1 MSSAATAV
9 TGPVIPLTPVN
20 PVAKPTGMRALAS
33 SLPADLSHTPLL
45 GILAVNMGAGIATLA
60 GRFLS
65 LGLADLKGHFGIG
78 FDEGAWIGTAF
89 NAATMFIGPLTVY
102 LGALF
107 GARSVLLVC
116 CGVFGIASVC
126 LPFAPSYGVLIVL
139 LAIAG
144 LASGTF
150 YPITLTFALRNIPI
164 GYLAITLGLY
174 ATCIEG
180 AVNFA
185 PSLYGFYRDHLT
197 WQWMFWTSALAMPLM
212 AACVYYGI
220 PASARPSGPKLSF
233 AGFLYA
239 SAGFALL
246 FAALDQGQRLDWW
259 RSAVFMALFTTGI
272 FFLLC
277 AVIRRLR
284 RPNPLVDLP
293 FLRKWNT
300 LGLGFGIFAFR
311 FCLLATALVIPQTLA
326 VRGLDSAQIGPA
338 VLWTAIPELCLAFV
352 AAHLLNKGLDSR
364 LLMASGFAVMGTVC
378 VLNASV
384 TSVWTAENYFRT
396 ELLMAVGQSFAFVG
410 LVSSIILQSFV
421 SGALSA
427 PSRILTF
434 SAFFHLVRL
443 FAGQIGVTVMTRYIA
458 EQEKLHSSL
467 IGLHVQSG
475 GWIAEHTVGLVT
487 AGLAPKSAGTAA
499 AAGRAVGVVA
509 GGVRLQAYTLAFI
522 DAFHLL
528 AWMSVAMLI
537 LLATLRRF
545 PLNYRDLSAL
555 GAGARQRKTG
565 DQS

>member
-1 MSSAATAV
+1 
-9 TGPVIPLTPVN
+9 
-20 PVAKPTGMRALAS
+20 
-33 SLPADLSHTPLL
+33 
-45 GILAVNMGAGIATLA
+45 MGAGIATLA
-60 GRFLS
+60 ARFLS
-65 LGLADLKGHFGIG
+65 LGLADLRGHLGIG
-78 FDEGAWIGTAF
+78 VDEGAWIGTAF

-102 LGALF
+102 LGALL
-107 GARSVLLVC
+107 GTRPVLLVC
-116 CGVFGIASVC
+116 SGVFAIVSAC
-126 LPFAPSYGVLIVL
+126 LPFAHSYSVLILL

-144 LASGTF
+144 LSSGTF
-150 YPITLTFALRNIPI
+150 YPLTLSFALQNIPLR
-164 GYLAITLGLY
+164 YLALTLGLY

-185 PSLYGFYRDHLT
+185 PSLYGFYRDHLS
-197 WQWMFWTSALAMPLM
+197 WEWMFWTSALAAPVM

-220 PASARPSGPKLSF
+220 PASSRPRPSGPAPSF

-239 SAGFALL
+239 SAGLALL

-259 RSAVFMALFTTGI
+259 RSGVFTALFTTGI

-277 AVIRRLR
+277 ALIRRLR

-300 LGLGFGIFAFR
+300 LVLGFGIFAFR

-326 VRGLDSAQIGPA
+326 VRGFDAAQIGPA
-338 VLWTAIPELCLAFV
+338 VLWTAIPELCLAFF

-364 LLMASGFAVMGTVC
+364 LLMASGFAVMGSVC
-378 VLNASV
+378 LMNANV
-384 TSVWTAENYFRT
+384 TSAWAAENYFRT

-410 LVSSIILQSFV
+410 LVSSIILQSFF
-421 SGALSA
+421 SGALGA

-434 SAFFHLVRL
+434 SAFFHCVRL
-443 FAGQIGVTVMTRYIA
+443 FAGQIGVTVMARFIA
-458 EQEKLHSSL
+458 EQEKVHSYL

-475 GWIAEHTVGLVT
+475 DWIAEHTVRLLT
-487 AGLAPKSAGTAA
+487 AGLAGKSTGAA
-499 AAGRAVGVVA
+499 EAAGRAVGLIA
-509 GGVRLQAYTLAFI
+509 GGVRVQAYTLAFI
-522 DAFHLL
+522 DAFHLM

-545 PLNYRDLSAL
+545 PLNFRDLAAL
-555 GAGARQRKTG
+555 DAGARQPRTG